1 MESHDV
7 ASFIYLFIFGLFSL
21 SMMLVRLSYDL
32 GIMSPFLLKVSVPN
46 FDFLFVDRHFVVFAA
61 GSLNS
66 ATYTQRVHTAMLHT
80 AMLHIACTQNYV
92 THSVYTELCVSM
104 PE

>member
-1 MESHDV
+1 
-7 ASFIYLFIFGLFSL
+7 
-21 SMMLVRLSYDL
+21 MMLVRLSYDL

-80 AMLHIACTQNYV
+80 ACTQSYV